1 MQKGAALEA
10 NVFIKTE
17 ECEACIKEIEEAL
30 EEYKEC
36 VDELKKLETA
46 QEGGVTDGN
55 AMHD

>member
-1 MQKGAALEA
+1 MEA

-17 ECEACIKEIEEAL
+17 ECEAYIKEIEEAL

>member
-1 MQKGAALEA
+1 MEA

-46 QEGGVTDGN
+46 QEGGATDGN

>member
-1 MQKGAALEA
+1 MEA

-46 QEGGVTDGN
+46 AANKATATKTNRER
-55 AMHD
+55 